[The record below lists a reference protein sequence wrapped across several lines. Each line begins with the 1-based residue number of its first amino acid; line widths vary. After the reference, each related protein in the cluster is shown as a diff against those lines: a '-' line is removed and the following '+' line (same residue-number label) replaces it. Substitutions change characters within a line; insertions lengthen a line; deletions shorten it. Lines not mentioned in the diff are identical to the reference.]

1 MDQPRWESVIDRISG
16 KSYYVDHLKKTTSYK
31 LPKSTLPLG
40 WEERVLNGKSYYVD
54 YNSGVTTSKKPK
66 SKKNDRHYG
75 KLSGESVV
83 WDGFSADVFQSIF
96 ERVYN
101 VLITADK
108 YDIRNL
114 QFQSAQFD
122 ILRNVLELATLQK
135 QNKIINLDLQ
145 VNGVDGSLGHANLL
159 VVDAIWKELYRW
171 EPHGVQSPLFTAHQL
186 HLMDKYIYQ
195 AAREVGYTYIGT
207 QACLSAPQNHE
218 GECTT
223 KLGVTSSG
231 FCASYSLVFGLLY
244 ARAHVS
250 FRDLENRLGYLMKSN
265 PCMLFDIF
273 LLLSDT
279 CAKQMIAAFPSTAK
293 ILVKGKGLLPTVNLN
308 SLDQLTYQEL
318 KRFYNPLNL
327 SRTIPE
333 QDVRQIID
341 MLDTIIKE
349 LGLKKSNQK
358 TLVSKFIRRFKKTSV
373 SPVASIIEPKK

>member
-1 MDQPRWESVIDRISG
+1 MDQPRWESVIDRNSG
-16 KSYYVDHLKKTTSYK
+16 RVYYVDHLKKTTLSK
-31 LPKSTLPLG
+31 LPKQTLPLG

-54 YNSGVTTSKKPK
+54 YNLGVTTSKKPD
-66 SKKNDRHYG
+66 KKKNNDRHYG
-75 KLSGESVV
+75 KLSGESVI
-83 WDGFSADVFQSIF
+83 WLGFSADIFQSIF

-101 VLITADK
+101 VLIIADK

-114 QFQSAQFD
+114 QFESAQFD

-145 VNGVDGSLGHANLL
+145 VNGSLGHANLL

-293 ILVKGKGLLPTVNLN
+293 ILVKGEGLLPTVNLN

-327 SRTIPE
+327 SRTIPK
-333 QDVRQIID
+333 QDVQQIID
-341 MLDTIIKE
+341 MLNTIIEE
-349 LGLKKSNQK
+349 LGLKKSNNWK
-358 TLVSKFIRRFKKTSV
+358 TLTRKFKKTSV
-373 SPVASIIEPKK
+373 SPTNK

>member
-1 MDQPRWESVIDRISG
+1 MDQPRWEGVIDRNSG

-66 SKKNDRHYG
+66 SKKNNRHYG

-96 ERVYN
+96 QRVHT
-101 VLITADK
+101 VFIRADR
-108 YDIRNL
+108 YDHKGL
-114 QFQSAQFD
+114 QFEVTQFD

-135 QNKIINLDLQ
+135 QNKIIDLSLQ
-145 VNGVDGSLGHANLL
+145 VDGGLGHANLL
-159 VVDAIWKELYRW
+159 VVDAIYKELYRW
-171 EPHGVQSPLFTAHQL
+171 EPHGVQSPIFTAQQL
-186 HLMDKYIYQ
+186 ELMDMSIYI
-195 AAREVGYTYIGT
+195 AARELGYTYIGT
-207 QACLSAPQNHE
+207 QACFSAPQDHE
-218 GECTT
+218 GECTK
-223 KLGVTSSG
+223 KLGIRSSG

-244 ARAHVS
+244 ARGNVS
-250 FRDLENRLGYLMKSN
+250 FRDLDNRLGYLMRSN

-279 CAKQMIAAFPSTAK
+279 CARQMITTFPSTAK
-293 ILVKGKGLLPTVNLN
+293 ILVKGEGLLPTVNLN
-308 SLDQLTYQEL
+308 SLDQLTYKEL
-318 KRFYNPLNL
+318 KRFYNPLNI
-327 SRTIPE
+327 SRRIPE